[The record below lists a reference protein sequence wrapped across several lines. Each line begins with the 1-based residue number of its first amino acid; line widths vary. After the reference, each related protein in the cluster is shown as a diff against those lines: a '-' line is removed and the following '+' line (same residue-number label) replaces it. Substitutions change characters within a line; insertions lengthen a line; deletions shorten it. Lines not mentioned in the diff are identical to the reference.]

1 MANFESINYSTS
13 FLDQVIVRSDFL
25 EFVPTNSIFDLDLEK
40 VILQKFPRRGKDQII
55 RFNSINVVID
65 ALNQQTA
72 DTTREF
78 TEGIQREYSSL
89 DGQNKII
96 LSNKFLVFEIN
107 RYKSFEELMGFV
119 RPILLAIY
127 ANNTITASRTGIRY
141 INIYDAD
148 KIKLQKNYFSQEVA
162 SSLYAK
168 NTVDDNINLIRSM
181 SMSEYRIGSMSLN
194 FRFGMYNPEYPNN
207 LKKNSF
213 ALDFDCFTE
222 EPVDTMDGVLRC
234 IENGHRAIQTLFE
247 NAITDNMR
255 KVMQNE

>member
-25 EFVPTNSIFDLDLEK
+25 EFIPTNSIFDLELEK

-65 ALNQQTA
+65 ALNQQTT

-127 ANNTITASRTGIRY
+127 ANNAITANRTGIRY

-148 KIKLQKNYFSQEVA
+148 KIKLQKNYFSQEVS

-168 NTVDDNINLIRSM
+168 
-181 SMSEYRIGSMSLN
+181 
-194 FRFGMYNPEYPNN
+194 
-207 LKKNSF
+207 
-213 ALDFDCFTE
+213 
-222 EPVDTMDGVLRC
+222 
-234 IENGHRAIQTLFE
+234 TL
-247 NAITDNMR
+247 
-255 KVMQNE
+255 